1 MGRGSATVAAIG
13 GYLALAAG
21 LSPWATKPGP
31 ELTGLV
37 PFFVAG
43 VLVAELATS
52 FLLFSAFSER
62 RTWPL
67 LLLGCGYLYAGLM
80 SIPHLLTFPGAVLT
94 GRSVI
99 GTAQSTAWI
108 FITWILGYAL
118 ATALAVVL
126 EARFPAA
133 RVRPTGVRQA
143 ILWGCLAA
151 GAAVILLSVLATA
164 GIDQEA

>member
-13 GYLALAAG
+13 AYLALAAG
-21 LSPWATKPGP
+21 LVPWATKPGP
-31 ELTGLV
+31 ELTGLI

-67 LLLGCGYLYAGLM
+67 LLLGCGYLYSGLM
-80 SIPHLLTFPGAVLT
+80 SIPHLLTFPGAVLA

-126 EARFPAA
+126 EAR
-133 RVRPTGVRQA
+133 
-143 ILWGCLAA
+143 
-151 GAAVILLSVLATA
+151 
-164 GIDQEA
+164 